1 MKIGKEISVSEI
13 TKPVFKAFI
22 LFIAGLMNLNPFI
35 LIKIFDFIIIIL
47 ENQMKKT
54 LILISILIL
63 YLITFSSSKTHKSE
77 EDDDS
82 RDDKPVTRSHSYS
95 KSVFYSSSN
104 INGKKRSRY
113 SKSENEEHRTKKG
126 NNPALVRK
134 FNQKWDKRN
143 DGPLVHQRKAYSNHP
158 EERKYLRNRW
168 KKRYYSRREEK
179 VLCLFYSEI
188 YEEFQ

>member
-35 LIKIFDFIIIIL
+35 LIKIFDFFIIL
-47 ENQMKKT
+47 LGHQMKKT
-54 LILISILIL
+54 LILILILML
-63 YLITFSSSKTHKSE
+63 YLITFSSSKTYKGE
-77 EDDDS
+77 EDDS
-82 RDDKPVTRSHSYS
+82 GDDKPVTRSHSYS
-95 KSVFYSSSN
+95 KSFSYSSSN

-113 SKSENEEHRTKKG
+113 SKSENEEHRTKRG
-126 NNPALVRK
+126 NNPAVVRK

-143 DGPLVHQRKAYSNHP
+143 DGPVVHQRKAYSNHP
-158 EERKYLRNRW
+158 EERRYLRNKWR
-168 KKRYYSRREEK
+168 KRYYSRREEK